1 MNYQFLYDDKE
12 SLKNKIN
19 TLLDSE
25 QFYWSEIYIFSAFFD
40 DAGVTQVKQILSAD
54 SLTEDAKVVIA
65 IGSKNF
71 FNEIKNIKKILDFIE
86 SEKSKKPNNK
96 SVHFICPK
104 KNFHIKAYCFL
115 GRSRNVKIKADIQIG
130 VSIIGSSNLTRPGLE
145 CEGELCISIHNFNL
159 TKTLI
164 ARLSEIYIDSKE
176 YDLWEKIIDEYQNN
190 QYNSWEQKI
199 KEFAEKI
206 NKYNGESSENQNE
219 VLSPSEEKSTPG
231 NQDQPPITDTPG
243 KFLKL
248 GVLNDSVLLAK
259 ATNLANDKNIGCFH
273 SIQTIDEEKNDVPQ
287 GSLCLLLIENKIFQI
302 AKILSHCSYQ
312 EKTEGCFVTYKEN
325 LTYELSEDIREIL
338 AKEEYKIISDPK
350 NMDELPYEILK
361 DFEEEVNEYQE
372 YQKMLADPKYQKWI
386 EKGKKKR
393 QSKIYSLLEEIEE
406 IEEIDLNTL
415 KKKLKE
421 IRELI

>member
-54 SLTEDAKVVIA
+54 FLTEDAKVVIA

-219 VLSPSEEKSTPG
+219 VLPPSQENSTSV
-231 NQDQPPITDTPG
+231 NQDQQPIPNRSDG
-243 KFLKL
+243 KFIEL
-248 GVLNDSVLLAK
+248 GVLTDSDLIAK
-259 ATNLANDKNIGCFH
+259 ATNLVNGREKINCFH
-273 SIQTIDEEKNDVPQ
+273 SSPTTLEEAKEDFRE
-287 GSLCLLLIENKIFQI
+287 GSLCLLFSTENKIFQI
-302 AKILSHCSYQ
+302 GEIMPHSSDQ
-312 EKTEGCFVTYKEN
+312 ETTEGCFVRYRVNVTYKP
-325 LTYELSEDIREIL
+325 SDDIDEIL
-338 AKEEYKIISDPK
+338 TNEKYKIISDAK
-350 NMDELPYEILK
+350 DMEELPYEILK

-386 EKGKKKR
+386 EKGKKKTQLEIIDRILEIGDPTLMKKELELLR
-393 QSKIYSLLEEIEE
+393 QSI
-406 IEEIDLNTL
+406 
-415 KKKLKE
+415 
-421 IRELI
+421 

>member
-54 SLTEDAKVVIA
+54 FLTEDAKVVIA

-219 VLSPSEEKSTPG
+219 VLPPSQENSTSV
-231 NQDQPPITDTPG
+231 NQDQQPIPNRSDG
-243 KFLKL
+243 KFIEL
-248 GVLNDSVLLAK
+248 GVLTDSDLIAK
-259 ATNLANDKNIGCFH
+259 ATNLVNGREKINCFH
-273 SIQTIDEEKNDVPQ
+273 SSPTTLEEAKEDFRE
-287 GSLCLLLIENKIFQI
+287 GSLCLLFSTENKIFQI
-302 AKILSHCSYQ
+302 GEIMPHSSDQ
-312 EKTEGCFVTYKEN
+312 ETTEGCFVRYRVNVTYKP
-325 LTYELSEDIREIL
+325 SDDIDEIL
-338 AKEEYKIISDPK
+338 TNEKYKIISDAK
-350 NMDELPYEILK
+350 DMEELPYEILK

-372 YQKMLADPKYQKWI
+372 YQKMLAEPKYQKWI
-386 EKGKKKR
+386 EKDKKKR
-393 QSKIYSLLEEIEE
+393 QLEIIDRILEIGDPTLMKQELELLRQSL
-406 IEEIDLNTL
+406 
-415 KKKLKE
+415 
-421 IRELI
+421 